1 MCIMGFFQVMENNLI
16 LIRPAWYPDLHK
28 YGNTNAIIL
37 QHSSSFPVIFFNKFF
52 PPYLL
57 FQYIWQKWVLKQKWR
72 KHTAKAK
79 LFQLLELVHLPDL
92 VASLDF
98 FSSSVLHS
106 LFSWSASQSQ
116 TVKRLN
122 RTNSKC
128 TSLCLVFLP
137 GLSGTVCRPAQPANP
152 SRAVQLPALQIL
164 HRSPV
169 SLHPHGGA
177 LLTGLIHTDPRS
189 ATVVAQAAK
198 YLSYNI
204 NISVK
209 YYVIATSS
217 YFHT

>member
-1 MCIMGFFQVMENNLI
+1 MEILTQYYYNTAHLFLLSSLI
-16 LIRPAWYPDLHK
+16 NSFHPTFSFGTFHKNRFWSRNGENIQPRQSCFSSWSWSICQIWLHPLI
-28 YGNTNAIIL
+28 
-37 QHSSSFPVIFFNKFF
+37 
-52 PPYLL
+52 
-57 FQYIWQKWVLKQKWR
+57 
-72 KHTAKAK
+72 
-79 LFQLLELVHLPDL
+79 
-92 VASLDF
+92 F

-152 SRAVQLPALQIL
+152 SRAVQLPASQIL

-189 ATVVAQAAK
+189 ATVVTVSNVDTVSTFQW
-198 YLSYNI
+198 NI
-204 NISVK
+204 M
-209 YYVIATSS
+209 
-217 YFHT
+217 

>member
-1 MCIMGFFQVMENNLI
+1 M
-16 LIRPAWYPDLHK
+16 
-28 YGNTNAIIL
+28 
-37 QHSSSFPVIFFNKFF
+37 
-52 PPYLL
+52 
-57 FQYIWQKWVLKQKWR
+57 
-72 KHTAKAK
+72 
-79 LFQLLELVHLPDL
+79 FQLLELVHLPDL
-92 VASLDF
+92 VASLGF

-198 YLSYNI
+198 YVIQYQHFSEILCNSY
-204 NISVK
+204 
-209 YYVIATSS
+209 
-217 YFHT
+217 